1 MNQESFQESDWY
13 RAITLTERIASLS
26 LEQNQKLNIDFNAD
40 LAQRR
45 LQSWNSQSSFT
56 TDSYFAERLAT
67 DGITEREFLSLLGES
82 IEAVKQRCAEI
93 PTWLVEIA
101 QAFSE
106 PDNSQKL
113 QLPEKMKNRDTIL
126 FLYLIEPLI
135 SQGRDR
141 LSQEIAKLNQEYSE
155 LPFESKIIT
164 EILLEN
170 LLGQLLQILNRTLV
184 LELNVARLQGLLEGN
199 TPQERF
205 YSFVEHLRKPE
216 VRSALLQEY
225 PVLARQTTIC
235 LNHWLVF
242 SLEFLQH
249 LCADWDELGA
259 TFSPKDELGG
269 LVELQSSASDKHRR
283 GRSVLIAKF
292 SSGLQ
297 LVYKPRSLSVE
308 VHFQQLLNWL
318 NQHGNHSPFR
328 TLKILDRQ
336 THGWAEFVKAE
347 SCTSQAEIQRFYE
360 RQGGYL
366 ALLYALQAT
375 DFHSENLIAAGEHPI
390 LIDLESLF
398 DSQSQAEDNLQA
410 DQLANEQQA
419 YSVLRIGLLPER
431 IWINHE
437 FDGIDISGLGGKG
450 GQLTPDLIPYWEDRG
465 TDKMRIQRKR
475 MEMPKNLN
483 RPTLDGEDVN
493 LLDYRNF
500 LIAGFTNIYQ
510 LLLSHQ
516 DELLSPEGPIA
527 TFAEDEVRAILRP
540 TRIYALLL
548 SESFHPDLLR
558 DALDRDRH
566 FDKLW
571 LQVKHQASLKQLIP
585 AEREDLL
592 QGDIPLFTTYP
603 NSRDLWSSSGQQIRD
618 FFPEPSINMVYRR
631 LKQLDEKDMNQ
642 QLGFISASLATVSMD
657 SKDVTFSSYAIQ
669 EPKFTPDSAKLLTA
683 ACAVGDRLEQLA
695 VRGEKDVSWIGLSLV
710 GNHKWILMPLGI
722 NLYND
727 LPGIALFLAYLG
739 KVTNKERYTNLAKAT
754 LITIRH
760 LVEKNQSY
768 VKSIGAFNGW
778 GGVIYTLT
786 HLAMLW
792 EQPELLTEA
801 EKIVEL
807 LPQLIEQDR
816 QFDIIGGAA
825 GCIGSLLALYK
836 YKPDHRTLAAAIK
849 CGEQLV
855 NQAQPMKFGIGWS
868 ATMAEQ
874 QPLAGFSHG
883 GAGIAWALL
892 ELASLTGDK
901 RFQDAA
907 LGAIEYERSLFH
919 PEVKNWLDLRKLTDT
934 VLAGQETPPI
944 NHMCA
949 WCHGAPGIGLARLRS
964 LPHLDNVDIRS
975 EINTALE
982 TTLSKGFGNNH
993 SLCHG
998 DLGNLE
1004 LLLQA
1009 SITFQEPQWKTQV
1022 NRFAAIILE
1031 SIEQHGWLCGVPLR
1045 VETPGLMTGLAGIGY
1060 GLLRLAAP
1068 KRIPSVLVLEA
1079 PKVNSKVNKS
1089 GKLLSQQPPRLVT
1102 G

>member
-1 MNQESFQESDWY
+1 MNQEYFQQSDWY
-13 RAITLTERIASLS
+13 RAITLTERIASL
-26 LEQNQKLNIDFNAD
+26 NQKLNIDFNAD
-40 LAQRR
+40 LAQRLIER
-45 LQSWNSQSSFT
+45 WKGQSSFT
-56 TDSYFAERLAT
+56 TDSYFAERLAI
-67 DGITEREFLSLLGES
+67 DNINEEKFLSLLGEP
-82 IEAVKQRCAEI
+82 IEAVKQRCSEI
-93 PTWLVEIA
+93 PTWLEQLA
-101 QAFSE
+101 QAFSAT
-106 PDNSQKL
+106 DDSQKL
-113 QLPEKMKNRDTIL
+113 QLPETMKNRDTIL

-135 SQGRDR
+135 CQGRDR
-141 LSQEIAKLNQEYSE
+141 LSQGIAQLKQKYSV
-155 LPFESKIIT
+155 LPFDSQKVT

-184 LELNVARLQGLLEGN
+184 LELNVARLQRLLEGN
-199 TPQERF
+199 TSQERF
-205 YSFVEHLRKPE
+205 YSFAKQIQKPD
-216 VRSALLQEY
+216 VRSRLLQEY

-235 LNHWLVF
+235 LNNWLQF
-242 SLEFLQH
+242 SLEFLQN
-249 LCADWDELGA
+249 LCADWNELQAIFSPQDELGW
-259 TFSPKDELGG
+259 
-269 LVELQSSASDKHRR
+269 LVELQSSVGDQHRR

-292 SSGLQ
+292 SSGNQ

-318 NQHGNHSPFR
+318 NQHGNHPAFR
-328 TLKILDRQ
+328 TLKILDRES
-336 THGWAEFVKAE
+336 HGWAEFVKVE

-398 DSQSQAEDNLQA
+398 NSQSQAEDNVQA
-410 DQLANEQQA
+410 DQLAMEQRA
-419 YSVLRIGLLPER
+419 YSVLSIGLLPER
-431 IWINHE
+431 IWINDE
-437 FDGIDISGLGGKG
+437 FDGVDISGLGGRE
-450 GQLTPDLIPYWEDRG
+450 GQLTPDAIPYWEARG
-465 TDKMRIQRKR
+465 TDEMRIQRKR
-475 MEMPKNLN
+475 MEMSRKQN
-483 RPTLDGEDVN
+483 RPTLNGEDVN

-500 LIAGFTNIYQ
+500 LITGFTNIYH
-510 LLLSHQ
+510 LLHKYQ
-516 DELLSPEGPIA
+516 DELLSPEGAIA
-527 TFAEDEVRAILRP
+527 IFAEDRVRVILRP
-540 TRIYALLL
+540 TRVYSLLL
-548 SESFHPDLLR
+548 NESYHPDLFR

-566 FDKLW
+566 FDQLW
-571 LQVKHQASLKQLIP
+571 LQVKYESSLKQVIP
-585 AEREDLL
+585 TEREDLL

-603 NSRDLWSSSGQQIRD
+603 NSRDLWSSSGQQIAN
-618 FFPEPSINMVYRR
+618 FFPEPSINMVHRR
-631 LKQLDEKDMNQ
+631 LQ
-642 QLGFISASLATVSMD
+642 QLGEKDLKQQLWFIHASLATVSTD
-657 SKDVTFSSYAIQ
+657 SDDAVFPRYPIE
-669 EPKFTPDSAKLLTA
+669 EPRVTPDSAKLLTA

-695 VRGEKDVSWIGLSLV
+695 VRGEKDASWIGLSLV
-710 GNHKWILMPLGI
+710 SKDKWILVPLGI

-727 LPGIALFLAYLG
+727 LPGITLFLAYLG
-739 KVTNKERYTNLAKAT
+739 KVTQQERYTNLAKAT
-754 LITIRH
+754 ITTIQD
-760 LVEKNQSY
+760 LVTKNQSY

-825 GCIGSLLALYK
+825 GCLASLLALYK
-836 YKPDHRTLAAAIK
+836 CRPNQITLAAAIK
-849 CGEQLV
+849 CGEQLI
-855 NQAQPMKFGIGWS
+855 NQAQPMKFGIGSS

-883 GAGIAWALL
+883 AAGIAWALL
-892 ELASLTGDK
+892 ELAALTGEQ

-907 LGAIEYERSLFH
+907 LGAIEYEGSLFH
-919 PEVKNWLDLRKLTDT
+919 PEVKNWLDLRQLTDT
-934 VLAGQETPPI
+934 VLAGQEKPPI

-982 TTLSKGFGNNH
+982 TTLSRGFGNNH

-1009 SITFQEPQWKTQV
+1009 SLTLDDSQWKTQV
-1022 NRFAAIILE
+1022 NRLAAIILE
-1031 SIEQHGWLCGVPLR
+1031 SIDRHGWLCGVPLR

-1060 GLLRLAAP
+1060 GLLRLAEP
-1068 KRIPSVLVLEA
+1068 DIVPSVLVLEA
-1079 PKVNSKVNKS
+1079 PKVNSKVNNLD
-1089 GKLLSQQPPRLVT
+1089 KLLSQKYPNLIT